1 MAIQHVNI
9 ADADRHEAKGA
20 STATAGQ
27 VLRANGV
34 GGTSFVNPNTLAN
47 INVSSSIEGVSNVTQ
62 GPVATDVAYQVTWG
76 AGTSNSDV
84 NIAANGVVTIL
95 TAGLYMITV
104 QLNVGRTT
112 NTGTATSFVRMLV
125 NDVESG
131 FVQGSKIETAADVK
145 TTRIFAIR
153 SHAANDTIKVQF
165 VRDSSGSND
174 GGLIVLDP
182 VIATWSNS
190 PSAAIRIQKIA
201 GGV

>member
-20 STATAGQ
+20 SLATAGQ

-47 INVSSSIEGVSNVTQ
+47 INISSTIEGISNVTQ
-62 GPVATDVAYQVTWG
+62 NPSGTDTAYQVTWG

-84 NIAANGVVTIL
+84 NIAASGVITFL
-95 TAGLYMITV
+95 TAGLYIVTT
-104 QLNVGRTT
+104 QLSIGRSTNVG
-112 NTGTATSFVRMLV
+112 TASLFTRNLV
-125 NDVESG
+125 NDVENG
-131 FVQGSKIETAADVK
+131 FVHGFRVETSADVQSY
-145 TTRIFAIR
+145 RQESIR
-153 SHAANDTIKVQF
+153 SFAVNDTLKVQF

-174 GGLIVLDP
+174 GGLITLDP
-182 VIATWSNS
+182 VISGWSNS

-201 GGV
+201 GGA